1 MNVTREVIAD
11 LLPIYLAGEA
21 SPDTRALVESFLKD
35 DPELAQAIR
44 GRWIENM
51 ARAAPSSLPPDLEL
65 RAFRRTRGRLA
76 LQRWLM
82 GFGMFFTAML
92 ASSQF
97 TVSRG
102 NITDFHFLAR
112 DYPSLFAI
120 SAALAAVCWA
130 AYFVVRRG
138 FRAKA

>member
-21 SPDTRALVESFLKD
+21 SPDTRALVEAFLKD
-35 DPELAQAIR
+35 DPELARAIR

-65 RAFRRTRGRLA
+65 RAFRRARGRLA

-112 DYPSLFAI
+112 DYPTLFAV
-120 SAALAAVCWA
+120 SAVLAAVCWT
-130 AYFVVRRG
+130 AYFFVRRG
-138 FRAKA
+138 LRAKA

>member
-21 SPDTRALVESFLKD
+21 SPDTRALVETFLKE
-35 DPELAQAIR
+35 DPELAQTIR

-51 ARAAPSSLPPDLEL
+51 ARAVPSSLPPELEL
-65 RAFRRTRGRLA
+65 QAFRRTRSVLVR
-76 LQRWLM
+76 QRWLM
-82 GFGMFFTAML
+82 GLGMFFTAML

-112 DYPSLFAI
+112 DYPTLFAV
-120 SAALAAVCWA
+120 SAILAAVCWT
-130 AYFVVRRG
+130 AYFVLRRG
-138 FRAKA
+138 LRAKA